1 MDTLRDMLRLMLVPG
16 LGTVRLTRLLD
27 TFGSA
32 AGVLKADFEELARV
46 KGISGP
52 VLQALARK
60 HWNDSEVE
68 RQLEVLET
76 IGARPVYR
84 WQNEYPVY
92 LAQLYDA
99 PSLLFVRGKVEH
111 LNRPCLAV
119 VGTRGPS
126 LYGREMVRKLSE
138 GLAAAGF
145 TIVSG
150 LARGIDSLA
159 HVAALDAG
167 GTTVAVLGCGA
178 DRIYPAEN
186 QKLAERIIEQGCLVS
201 EYLMGTPPEGKNFPR
216 RNRILS
222 GISLGALVVEA
233 GATSG
238 ALITANLALEQNREV
253 LAVPGSILSP
263 ASQGTNRLIQ
273 EGAKLVRDYRDI
285 LEELNLGA
293 VAQQIEMK
301 EILPAS
307 DTESLLLKQLTTEPV
322 HIDEVCRSS
331 GLPVSTVSSTL
342 AMMELK
348 GLVKSTGNM
357 QYVLAREAR
366 QEYRVKVD

>member
-32 AGVLKADFEELARV
+32 AGVLKADFEKLARV
-46 KGISGP
+46 KGISEP

-99 PSLLFVRGKVEH
+99 PPLLFVRGKVEY

-167 GTTVAVLGCGA
+167 GATVAVLGCGA

-186 QKLAERIIEQGCLVS
+186 RKLAERIIEQGCLVS

-216 RNRILS
+216 RNRIISGLS
-222 GISLGALVVEA
+222 RGVLVVEA
-233 GATSG
+233 GSSSG
-238 ALITANLALEQNREV
+238 ALITAAYALDQNREV
-253 LAVPGSILSP
+253 FAVPGDAARGL
-263 ASQGTNRLIQ
+263 SQGTNMLIQ
-273 EGAKLVRDYRDI
+273 QGAKLVQTVADVVSELGQTTVVRPDGLREQQEI
-285 LEELNLGA
+285 EPVLSREERRIFECLSREPKHVDELA
-293 VAQQIEMK
+293 
-301 EILPAS
+301 
-307 DTESLLLKQLTTEPV
+307 ESLEMDVSSLLAILLRLQMKQLVREYPGKLY
-322 HIDEVCRSS
+322 
-331 GLPVSTVSSTL
+331 GL
-342 AMMELK
+342 
-348 GLVKSTGNM
+348 G
-357 QYVLAREAR
+357 
-366 QEYRVKVD
+366 

>member
-32 AGVLKADFEELARV
+32 AGLLRADFEELARV
-46 KGISGP
+46 KGISEP

-68 RQLEVLET
+68 RQLEVLKI
-76 IGARPVYR
+76 IGARPVFR
-84 WQNEYPVY
+84 WQDEYPVY

-99 PSLLFVRGKVEH
+99 PLLIFVRGKVEH

-186 QKLAERIIEQGCLVS
+186 QKLAERIVEQGCLVS
-201 EYLMGTPPEGKNFPR
+201 EYLMGTSPEGKNFPR
-216 RNRILS
+216 RNRIISGLS
-222 GISLGALVVEA
+222 RGVLVVEA
-233 GATSG
+233 GRSSG
-238 ALITANLALEQNREV
+238 ALITAAYALDQDREV
-253 LAVPGSILSP
+253 FAVPGDAARNLSH
-263 ASQGTNRLIQ
+263 GTNMLIQ
-273 EGAKLVRDYRDI
+273 QGAKLVQTVADVVSELGQTKVVQPEGLGEQQQVEPVLSR
-285 LEELNLGA
+285 EERRIFECLNREPKHVDELA
-293 VAQQIEMK
+293 
-301 EILPAS
+301 
-307 DTESLLLKQLTTEPV
+307 ESLEMDVSSLLAILLRLQMKQLV
-322 HIDEVCRSS
+322 
-331 GLPVSTVSSTL
+331 
-342 AMMELK
+342 
-348 GLVKSTGNM
+348 
-357 QYVLAREAR
+357 RE
-366 QEYRVKVD
+366 YPGKLYSLG

>member
-46 KGISGP
+46 KGISEP

-68 RQLEVLET
+68 RQLEVLKT
-76 IGARPVYR
+76 IGARPVFR
-84 WQNEYPVY
+84 WQDEYPVY

-99 PSLLFVRGKVEH
+99 PLLIFVCGKVEH

-186 QKLAERIIEQGCLVS
+186 QKLAERIVEQGCLVS

-216 RNRILS
+216 RNRIISGLS
-222 GISLGALVVEA
+222 RGVLVVEA
-233 GATSG
+233 GRSSG
-238 ALITANLALEQNREV
+238 ALITAAYALDQDREV
-253 LAVPGSILSP
+253 FAVPGDAARNLSH
-263 ASQGTNRLIQ
+263 GTNMLIQ
-273 EGAKLVRDYRDI
+273 QGAKLVQTVADVVSELGQTKVVQPEGLGEQQQVEPVLSR
-285 LEELNLGA
+285 EERRIFECLNREPKHVDELA
-293 VAQQIEMK
+293 
-301 EILPAS
+301 
-307 DTESLLLKQLTTEPV
+307 ESLEMDVSSLLAILLRLQMKQLVREYPGKLY
-322 HIDEVCRSS
+322 
-331 GLPVSTVSSTL
+331 GL
-342 AMMELK
+342 
-348 GLVKSTGNM
+348 G
-357 QYVLAREAR
+357 
-366 QEYRVKVD
+366 

>member
-32 AGVLKADFEELARV
+32 AGLLRADFEELARV
-46 KGISGP
+46 KGISEP

-68 RQLEVLET
+68 RQLEVLKT
-76 IGARPVYR
+76 IGARPVFR
-84 WQNEYPVY
+84 WQDEYPVY

-99 PSLLFVRGKVEH
+99 PLLIFVRGKVEH

-186 QKLAERIIEQGCLVS
+186 QKLAERIVEQGCLVS

-216 RNRILS
+216 RNRIISGLS
-222 GISLGALVVEA
+222 RGVLVVEA
-233 GATSG
+233 GRSSG
-238 ALITANLALEQNREV
+238 ALITAAYALDQDREV
-253 LAVPGSILSP
+253 FAVPGDAARNLSH
-263 ASQGTNRLIQ
+263 GTNMLIQ
-273 EGAKLVRDYRDI
+273 QGAKLVQTVADVVSELGQTKVVQPEGLGEQQQVEPVLSR
-285 LEELNLGA
+285 EERRIFECLNREPKHVDELA
-293 VAQQIEMK
+293 
-301 EILPAS
+301 
-307 DTESLLLKQLTTEPV
+307 ESLEMDVSSLLAILLRLQMKQLVREYPGKLY
-322 HIDEVCRSS
+322 
-331 GLPVSTVSSTL
+331 GL
-342 AMMELK
+342 
-348 GLVKSTGNM
+348 G
-357 QYVLAREAR
+357 
-366 QEYRVKVD
+366 

>member
-32 AGVLKADFEELARV
+32 AGLLRADFEELARV
-46 KGISGP
+46 KGISEP

-68 RQLEVLET
+68 RQLEVLKI
-76 IGARPVYR
+76 IGARPVFR
-84 WQNEYPVY
+84 WQDEYPVY

-99 PSLLFVRGKVEH
+99 PLLIFVRGKVEH

-186 QKLAERIIEQGCLVS
+186 QKLAERIVEQGCLVS

-216 RNRILS
+216 RNRIISGLS
-222 GISLGALVVEA
+222 RGVLVVEA
-233 GATSG
+233 GRSSG
-238 ALITANLALEQNREV
+238 ALITAAYALDQDREV
-253 LAVPGSILSP
+253 FAVPGDAARNLSH
-263 ASQGTNRLIQ
+263 GTNMLIQ
-273 EGAKLVRDYRDI
+273 QGAKLVQTVADVVSELGQTKVVQPEGLGEQQQVEPVLSR
-285 LEELNLGA
+285 EERRIFECLSREPKHVDELA
-293 VAQQIEMK
+293 
-301 EILPAS
+301 
-307 DTESLLLKQLTTEPV
+307 ESLEMDVSSLLAILLRLQMKQLVREYPGKLY
-322 HIDEVCRSS
+322 
-331 GLPVSTVSSTL
+331 GL
-342 AMMELK
+342 
-348 GLVKSTGNM
+348 G
-357 QYVLAREAR
+357 
-366 QEYRVKVD
+366 

>member
-27 TFGSA
+27 TFGGA
-32 AGVLKADFEELARV
+32 AGVLKADFEELARI
-46 KGISGP
+46 KGISEP

-68 RQLEVLET
+68 RQLEVLKT
-76 IGARPVYR
+76 IGARPVFR
-84 WQNEYPVY
+84 WQDEYPVY

-99 PSLLFVRGKVEH
+99 PLLIFVRGKVEH

-186 QKLAERIIEQGCLVS
+186 QKLAERIVEQGCLVS

-216 RNRILS
+216 RNRIISGLS
-222 GISLGALVVEA
+222 RGVLVVEA
-233 GATSG
+233 GRSSG
-238 ALITANLALEQNREV
+238 ALITAAYALDQDREV
-253 LAVPGSILSP
+253 FAVPGDAARNLSH
-263 ASQGTNRLIQ
+263 GTNMLIQ
-273 EGAKLVRDYRDI
+273 QGAKLVQTVADVVSELGQTKVVQPEGLGEQQQVEPVLSR
-285 LEELNLGA
+285 EERRIFECLSREPKHVDELA
-293 VAQQIEMK
+293 
-301 EILPAS
+301 
-307 DTESLLLKQLTTEPV
+307 ESLEMDVSSLLAILLRLQMKQLVREYPGKLY
-322 HIDEVCRSS
+322 
-331 GLPVSTVSSTL
+331 GL
-342 AMMELK
+342 
-348 GLVKSTGNM
+348 G
-357 QYVLAREAR
+357 
-366 QEYRVKVD
+366 